1 MHAKSRSV
9 CLSHASRRDPISG
22 VATRPGSSVPASVS
36 CACSSPSQLT
46 SLVLQ
51 LRAWQTIVTRERFK
65 ALPVV
70 SITERI
76 QEGVRHSL
84 MMTGEILQTKG

>member
-1 MHAKSRSV
+1 
-9 CLSHASRRDPISG
+9 
-22 VATRPGSSVPASVS
+22 
-36 CACSSPSQLT
+36 
-46 SLVLQ
+46 
-51 LRAWQTIVTRERFK
+51 VTRERFK